1 MNYRADSDSLLT
13 ATSLLEEFRSTC
25 AEKENF
31 PLTPVELGLVLK
43 EAFPSAKRVQRRVNG
58 VRMWHYTI
66 SKIEKT
72 SEDSLPWEDLPKFAS
87 ELGWNLSAREPDFFE
102 WTRCHPQYSCN
113 SRRIVY
119 EVIIYRDRAFTVK
132 VDGNKVSEET
142 LGISN
147 LGSSKCKTL
156 CLFRVL
162 NELSLCKGFPVFSK
176 IIPKDTKGN
185 TIGRTEEWFNR
196 VDNSVF
202 QTVRSLSCRILLQN
216 DYKRSSNVMCD
227 HCSQIKRNCSVT
239 SVCGHGTCLKKRES
253 YMSSDELLDKLRNE
267 QARRRKAERRN
278 KYLMEKIESEM
289 KEFDTEDHQDIL
301 TMFERVDREKLN
313 EDMQLFWE
321 AQRKALSRKNSK
333 GHRWH
338 PK

>member
-13 ATSLLEEFRSTC
+13 ATSLLEEFQSTC
-25 AEKENF
+25 TEKENIL
-31 PLTPVELGLVLK
+31 LTPTELGFVMK
-43 EAFPSAKRVQRRVNG
+43 ELFPHVKRVQRRVNG

-66 SKIEKT
+66 SKIDQT
-72 SEDSLPWEDLPKFAS
+72 SEVSLVWEDLPKFVS
-87 ELGWNLSAREPDFFE
+87 DLVWNLSARETNFFE

-119 EVIIYRDRAFTVK
+119 EVVIYRDRAFTVK

-147 LGSSKCKTL
+147 LGSSKRKIL

-162 NELSLCKGFPVFSK
+162 SELSLCKGFPVFSK

-216 DYKRSSNVMCD
+216 DYKRSTNAICN

-239 SVCGHGTCLKKRES
+239 SVSGDGTCLKKRES
-253 YMSSDELLDKLRNE
+253 YMSNHELLDKLRNE
-267 QARRRKAERRN
+267 QARRRKAE
-278 KYLMEKIESEM
+278 
-289 KEFDTEDHQDIL
+289 
-301 TMFERVDREKLN
+301 
-313 EDMQLFWE
+313 
-321 AQRKALSRKNSK
+321 
-333 GHRWH
+333 
-338 PK
+338 